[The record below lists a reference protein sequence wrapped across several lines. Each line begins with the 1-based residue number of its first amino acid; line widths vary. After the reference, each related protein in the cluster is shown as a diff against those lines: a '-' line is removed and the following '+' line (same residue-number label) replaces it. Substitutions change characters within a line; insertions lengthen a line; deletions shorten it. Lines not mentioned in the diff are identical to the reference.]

1 MSTIIITIKVVNE
14 LCFVSSSFKTSP
26 YILTPKKQFIHFK
39 VGIYAEKALPAA
51 PL

>member
-1 MSTIIITIKVVNE
+1 MIFI
-14 LCFVSSSFKTSP
+14 SFFTT
-26 YILTPKKQFIHFK
+26 YLLTQKMQFIHFK